1 MVINGRVAKRKRLT
15 AKIRGR
21 VGRRLFE
28 GRRMKSREG
37 KRYSREGKG
46 YSREGEGYSRE
57 GKKVFGRGEGLFE
70 VLEEGVEG
78 EFFGLPVKV
87 GLGEKAVIRKG
98 L

>member
-1 MVINGRVAKRKRLT
+1 MINRRVAKRKRLT

-28 GRRMKSREG
+28 EREA
-37 KRYSREGKG
+37 KLREGKG

-57 GKKVFGRGEGLFE
+57 GKKVFGRGKGLFE